1 MNQPSFTLIQFA
13 LLLFACCSFVI
24 CLWQTKNV
32 GYGTPFMHA
41 QLGHYIEKATC

>member
-1 MNQPSFTLIQFA
+1 MRII
-13 LLLFACCSFVI
+13 CIIIWVI
-24 CLWQTKNV
+24 ISCLWQTKNV